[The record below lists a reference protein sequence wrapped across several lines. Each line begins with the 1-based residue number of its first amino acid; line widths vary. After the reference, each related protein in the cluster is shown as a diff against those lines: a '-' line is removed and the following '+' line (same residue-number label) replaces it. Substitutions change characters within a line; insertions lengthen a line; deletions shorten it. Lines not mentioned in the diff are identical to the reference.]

1 MGAGRSG
8 FPGIFKTRI
17 AQHCGEQFL
26 IDVGKR
32 ARRIKTS
39 GSFGGRTAAGKP
51 CPRVAGWGVRGRGDG
66 RCRDHTPRA
75 DAKLHANKKKLLE
88 LYRTASV
95 SLKEAAQRA
104 CGVDQSTIWRWRQA
118 DPEFDAEVNKAIS
131 MVDEIRYV
139 AVEDATFNQIV
150 RGEAAPAVV
159 IFWLKNRAPHR
170 WRDRVHQ
177 ELTGPAGAPLIPLEV
192 IRSIVYGDQA
202 VGR

>member
-1 MGAGRSG
+1 MT
-8 FPGIFKTRI
+8 TRN
-17 AQHCGEQFL
+17 GT
-26 IDVGKR
+26 
-32 ARRIKTS
+32 ARTC
-39 GSFGGRTAAGKP
+39 GSFGGCTAAGRP
-51 CPRVAGWGVRGRGDG
+51 CPRAAGWGIRRRRTG

-75 DAKLHANKKKLLE
+75 DARLQARKKAFLE

-95 SLKEAAQRA
+95 SLQEAAQRA
-104 CGVDQSTIWRWRQA
+104 CGVDQSTVWRWRQA

-139 AVEDATFNQIV
+139 AVEDAAFRQIL
-150 RGEAAPAVV
+150 RGEAAPAVI

-192 IRSIVYGDQA
+192 IRSIVYDDQRGGA
-202 VGR
+202 